1 MVPANTK
8 LQHRS
13 AMRNL
18 LDVIG
23 SQPVDRITAADVAE
37 LVTKLSETRKRET
50 VRKSLLVLG
59 MVLDF
64 AGITPNVAR
73 DKTIKLP
80 REDRLEIKPPSAE
93 HVEAVLHV
101 LPERYRL
108 PLLVLDAAR
117 RARGAYLGRR
127 GRVTAALACLRCCC
141 EDAKRSLG
149 AGSARSVRG
158 RERARCA

>member
-108 PLLVLDAAR
+108 PLLLVVGMRLGELEALTWGDVDESRRPLAR
-117 RARGAYLGRR
+117 
-127 GRVTAALACLRCCC
+127 LRCRLRRR
-141 EDAKRSLG
+141 EPGSLG
-149 AGSARSVRG
+149 AGSRPVCSRP
-158 RERARCA
+158 